1 MEVLLEEVHLVEVL
15 VEQVGMVEAQELLEQ
30 KVEALVEVE
39 VDLELVEMVV
49 QV

>member
-49 QV
+49 RV